1 VLTNLKNSTLFS
13 NTILANRK
21 SISNFLDLAS
31 SLVQNRGVGQL
42 RSEASGSSLN
52 ISTVILCKAGPFDFE
67 RDRYDTETLAC
78 EG

>member
-1 VLTNLKNSTLFS
+1 MLTNLKNSTLFS

-52 ISTVILCKAGPFDFE
+52 ISTVILCKAG
-67 RDRYDTETLAC
+67 
-78 EG
+78 

>member
-1 VLTNLKNSTLFS
+1 VQTNLRNSAVVS
-13 NTILANRK
+13 KTILANRK
-21 SISNFLDLAS
+21 SVTNFLDLAS

-52 ISTVILCKAGPFDFE
+52 ISTVILCKAGPLDFE